1 VAIRLDEAVRAALG
15 AAIEGLRRVARDV
28 AWVAPENLHLTLR
41 FLGRVREALTPQL
54 VVALTRAT
62 AGLTAFEANV
72 AGLGAY
78 PSPARAR
85 VIWAGVG
92 RGTDALVELAGRVDA
107 ALAGLGFE
115 REPRAF
121 SPHVTLG
128 RVRVPRRDPSLAD
141 ALLAGEGR
149 EFGRLSVERVT
160 LMRSD
165 LSSRGARYTEL
176 AAARLA

>member
-1 VAIRLDEAVRAALG
+1 
-15 AAIEGLRRVARDV
+15 
-28 AWVAPENLHLTLR
+28 
-41 FLGRVREALTPQL
+41 
-54 VVALTRAT
+54 
-62 AGLTAFEANV
+62 
-72 AGLGAY
+72 
-78 PSPARAR
+78 
-85 VIWAGVG
+85 
-92 RGTDALVELAGRVDA
+92 VDA

-128 RVRVPRRDPSLAD
+128 RVRVPRRDPALAD

>member
-1 VAIRLDEAVRAALG
+1 MS
-15 AAIEGLRRVARDV
+15 
-28 AWVAPENLHLTLR
+28 
-41 FLGRVREALTPQL
+41 RVREAQTPDR
-54 VVALTRAT
+54 VVERARAA
-62 AGLTAFEANV
+62 AGLTAFEAIV

-121 SPHVTLG
+121 SPHVTLR
-128 RVRVPRRDPSLAD
+128 RVRVPRREPSLAD
-141 ALLAGEGR
+141 R
-149 EFGRLSVERVT
+149 KIPRLNSRHQI
-160 LMRSD
+160 
-165 LSSRGARYTEL
+165 SS
-176 AAARLA
+176 